1 MEEEK
6 GEELTH
12 YIHQA
17 DVFRTKVFGI
27 QDGLIGV
34 GAIVL
39 GAAGFSHDA
48 IAVLIAGLIAT
59 IGQAFSM
66 GIGEYISTRVRMQV
80 IQNEIR
86 KEKYQLEKFP
96 EMEKQELIDFY
107 MKKGFS
113 KDVSEKIAEYL
124 LKNKNVALEEMLMH
138 ELKVF
143 PEEFESPVKL
153 GFLMS
158 LYLIIGG
165 LIPIFPFAISVYL
178 QQFQFNYALIT
189 SILLVILT
197 LGIFGILGTKYT
209 GLRKYR
215 GAFEQIGTGM
225 IALIGSYIAGM
236 LLAHFI
242 SVSYLP

>member
-1 MEEEK
+1 MEKEK
-6 GEELTH
+6 GEELVH
-12 YIHQA
+12 YIHEA
-17 DVFRTKVFGI
+17 DIFRTKVFGI

-34 GAIVL
+34 GAIAL

-48 IAVLIAGLIAT
+48 IAVLVAGLIAT

-86 KEKYQLEKFP
+86 KEKYQLKKFP
-96 EMEKQELIDFY
+96 EMEKQELVNFY
-107 MKKGFS
+107 MKKGFT
-113 KDVSEKIAEYL
+113 KEVSEKIADYL
-124 LKNKNVALEEMLMH
+124 LKNEDVALEEMLMH

-143 PEEFESPVKL
+143 PEEFERPVKL

-158 LYLIIGG
+158 FYLIFGG
-165 LIPIFPFAISVYL
+165 LIPVFPFAISTYL
-178 QQFQFNYALIT
+178 KQFGFNFALIT

-209 GLRKYR
+209 GLSKPR
-215 GAFEQIGTGM
+215 GALEQIGTGL
-225 IALIGSYIAGM
+225 IALMGSYLAGVI
-236 LLAHFI
+236 LAHFI
-242 SVSYLP
+242 PISYLP